1 MSEQYSKKVMDH
13 FLHPRNMGTI
23 KNPDGY
29 GKIGNPVCGDLMEVY
44 ITVSNNIITDIKFQT
59 FGCVA
64 AIATSSMMT
73 ELVKGM
79 NLDDALQLTKDMIAE
94 HLDGLPLQKLHCSN
108 LAAEA
113 LHEAIRAYKKKK
125 RQK

>member
-94 HLDGLPLQKLHCSN
+94 HLDGLPPQKLHCSN

-125 RQK
+125 G